1 MGYGVVDEEVLI
13 KTRETA
19 ELFEGMGCSLE
30 DATPESGAPFG
41 IFGPIV
47 IVEEYANNGS
57 LLESHG
63 DQLMNYVKS
72 TLEAGKRAMGT
83 DYARAMS
90 KLWKFRARMEDFFEE
105 YDLLLTPTTAV
116 PAYPIGARPRE
127 IAGQEVSK
135 LWGAAPFTAS
145 FNIAG
150 NPAANVPCGF
160 SSDGLPIGLQVVGR
174 WGDEMT
180 VLRASAALE
189 RGSAVGGIHS
199 RDCEELVGG

>member
-1 MGYGVVDEEVLI
+1 M
-13 KTRETA
+13 
-19 ELFEGMGCSLE
+19 
-30 DATPESGAPFG
+30 
-41 IFGPIV
+41 
-47 IVEEYANNGS
+47 
-57 LLESHG
+57 
-63 DQLMNYVKS
+63 
-72 TLEAGKRAMGT
+72 
-83 DYARAMS
+83 
-90 KLWKFRARMEDFFEE
+90 
-105 YDLLLTPTTAV
+105 TPTTAV

-160 SSDGLPIGLQVVGR
+160 SSDGMPIGLQVVGR

-189 RGSAVGGIHS
+189 QARPWAGFVPEIAKN
-199 RDCEELVGG
+199 

>member
-1 MGYGVVDEEVLI
+1 M
-13 KTRETA
+13 
-19 ELFEGMGCSLE
+19 
-30 DATPESGAPFG
+30 
-41 IFGPIV
+41 
-47 IVEEYANNGS
+47 
-57 LLESHG
+57 
-63 DQLMNYVKS
+63 
-72 TLEAGKRAMGT
+72 
-83 DYARAMS
+83 
-90 KLWKFRARMEDFFEE
+90 
-105 YDLLLTPTTAV
+105 LTPTTAV

-150 NPAANVPCGF
+150 NPAASVPCGF

-189 RGSAVGGIHS
+189 QARPWAGRVPEIAKN
-199 RDCEELVGG
+199 